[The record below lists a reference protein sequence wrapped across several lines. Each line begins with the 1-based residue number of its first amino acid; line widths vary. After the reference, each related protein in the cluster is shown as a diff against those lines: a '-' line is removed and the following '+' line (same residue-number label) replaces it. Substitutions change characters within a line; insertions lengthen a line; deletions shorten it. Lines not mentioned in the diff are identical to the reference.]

1 MKEEQKVNMSKPAP
15 LKFGFFS
22 LGKFEMKK
30 GQTGAVTVSTKGAG
44 GYVHADAVQVMPV
57 E

>member
-1 MKEEQKVNMSKPAP
+1 MEKEQKVNMSKPAP